1 MALNTPDVGD
11 ARLLT
16 YMLKTN
22 KPASLYLRL
31 YTNDYTVLDGSVL
44 ADFTVMDMAGYAEG
58 TLAAANWTIATVG
71 NVTTATYGPT
81 AAETTF
87 TMTADTAHS
96 VYGYY
101 VVDKTGS
108 EQVLW
113 AERFAD
119 APHVIPAG
127 GGTQTVTVKITAD

>member
-1 MALNTPDVGD
+1 MALSAPNVGD
-11 ARLLT
+11 ARLVE

-22 KPASLYLRL
+22 KPANLYLRL
-31 YTNDYTVLDGSVL
+31 YENDYTPVDTSVIG
-44 ADFTVMDMAGYAEG
+44 DFTALTMAGYAEG

-71 NVTTATYGPT
+71 NVTTATYVPS

-87 TMTADTAHS
+87 TMTADTSHL

-113 AERFAD
+113 GERFTAV
-119 APHVIPAG
+119 HTIPATG
-127 GGTQTVTVKITAD
+127 AVDAITVKITLD